1 MTLPVRPYSP
11 KCRVVFYT
19 DRHGQIDVTDR
30 DLFSLSTRRG
40 IGDSTGKWDVLLTGR
55 KTAGESFLTAI
66 QPMDYIEISFARSPS
81 QSGGL
86 PIIMRGFVDNVSEST
101 ASGERRVSVNGRD
114 FGKLLLKFQ
123 IYYLD
128 EINPTLSLIQQA
140 GLEQRFDIPAG
151 ILTPTAFINLINEK
165 IVQPNLNALRGS
177 RSWIPNMRTD
187 VVVPDR
193 FAVNGMA
200 VQPFTGSVWN
210 LLTQFASKPW
220 IEAFMTDTPSGPTL
234 VYRFAPLRSYGA
246 TDLSSYAPSVDLTS
260 LTAADLIDM
269 SVGISDNEVYNY
281 YFTYPQYNL
290 LDRTDFKAAGID
302 LARNPY
308 LDAEKLE
315 RYGFLPLEISTPLI
329 PSLVSDPS
337 DVAATKSDQSLELA
351 AELNSWLVSANQSNH
366 QFLNGS
372 LSIKGGGG
380 IQPGTYIQI
389 LDLDRF
395 FYVAGVSHN
404 FSIAEGQFRTNLEVI
419 RGSPMP
425 RGSGIRAG
433 S

>member
-1 MTLPVRPYSP
+1 MTLPVRTYAP

-19 DRHGQIDVTDR
+19 DRHGRLDVTDR
-30 DLFSLSTRRG
+30 DLFSLTTRRS
-40 IGDSTGKWDVLLTGR
+40 IGAATGMWEIQLTGR
-55 KTAGESFLTAI
+55 KIAGESFLTSL
-66 QPMDYIEISFARSPS
+66 QPMDYVEISFARSPS

-86 PIIMRGFVDNVSEST
+86 PIVMRGFVDNVSEQTS
-101 ASGERRVSVNGRD
+101 SGSRRVSVNGRD
-114 FGKLLLKFQ
+114 YGKLLLKFQ

-140 GLEQRFDIPAG
+140 GLEQRFEIPAG
-151 ILTPTAFINLINEK
+151 ILTPTEFVRLVNQK
-165 IVQPNLNALRGS
+165 IVGPNLSALRGN
-177 RSWIPNMRTD
+177 RAWIPDMQAA
-187 VVVPDR
+187 VSVPDR

-220 IEAFMTDTPSGPTL
+220 IECFMTDTPSGPCL

-246 TDLSSYAPSVDLTS
+246 TDLSSYAPSVDVTS
-260 LTAADLIDM
+260 ITAADVVSM
-269 SVGISDNEVYNY
+269 STGISDNEVYSY

-308 LDAEKLE
+308 LDAEKLA
-315 RYGFLPLEISTPLI
+315 RYGFLPLELSTPLI
-329 PSLVSDPS
+329 PSLVPDSAG
-337 DVAATKSDQSLELA
+337 VAATKNDLELA
-351 AELNSWLVSANQSNH
+351 AELNSWLIASNQSNH

-372 LSIKGGGG
+372 LTIKGGGG
-380 IQPGTYIQI
+380 IQPGSYVQI
-389 LDLDRF
+389 TDLDRF
-395 FYVAGVSHN
+395 FYVAGASHA
-404 FSIAEGQFRTNLEVI
+404 FSFEGGQLHTSLDVV

-425 RGSGIRAG
+425 RGGTRG
-433 S
+433 F